1 MNYLN
6 NDEWLDGYETEISL
20 FDNQEEGIKYETEY
34 ETDNYNSDY
43 ETDDEFINII
53 SGKDKLID
61 ILFKKIINLKGDN
74 NILFK
79 IKCSF
84 LYYITEKDESK
95 KLKIYNYI
103 NKLIDD
109 NKLIC
114 NKKLLINKINFDK
127 IIDLIEIK
135 ENKPKLKEINNEIQH
150 FFN

>member
-20 FDNQEEGIKYETEY
+20 FNNQEEGMNYETEY

-61 ILFKKIINLKGDN
+61 ILFKKIINLRGDN

-95 KLKIYNYI
+95 IKR
-103 NKLIDD
+103 
-109 NKLIC
+109 C
-114 NKKLLINKINFDK
+114 KLLISSIGVIKISAS
-127 IIDLIEIK
+127 IISVKHSSLI
-135 ENKPKLKEINNEIQH
+135 LS
-150 FFN
+150 